1 MWVALPASLCQ
12 DGVDAESLFDSS
24 DLDARAQRA
33 DALEKAWGR
42 ISMNYQQSM
51 DLEGL
56 ADVAPQVTWPDVSR
70 SDWGGHICRR

>member
-56 ADVAPQVTWPDVSR
+56 ADVAPQVT
-70 SDWGGHICRR
+70 